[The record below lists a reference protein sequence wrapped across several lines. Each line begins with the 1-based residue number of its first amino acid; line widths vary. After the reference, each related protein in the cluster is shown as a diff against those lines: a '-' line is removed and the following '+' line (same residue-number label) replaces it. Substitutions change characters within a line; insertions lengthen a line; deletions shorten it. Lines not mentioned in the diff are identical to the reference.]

1 MKKTDLQKDGFDPKL
16 AKNDKLYYLDLKQG
30 QYLPLGEEEYDKIIS
45 GQIRLW
51 SVRNLLYFS
60 VVIININSSKGCR
73 VNEVICIVNGVCML
87 LCVQ

>member
-30 QYLPLGEEEYDKIIS
+30 RYLPLGVEEYEKINN

-51 SVRNLLYFS
+51 SVLKS
-60 VVIININSSKGCR
+60 VVS
-73 VNEVICIVNGVCML
+73 VL
-87 LCVQ
+87 LKLVLVVQMTGYVLKT